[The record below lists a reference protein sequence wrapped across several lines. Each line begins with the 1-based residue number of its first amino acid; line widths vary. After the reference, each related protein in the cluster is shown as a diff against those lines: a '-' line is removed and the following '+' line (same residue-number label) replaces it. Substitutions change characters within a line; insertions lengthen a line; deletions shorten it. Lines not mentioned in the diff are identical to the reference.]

1 MVHAFVSSQPLRL
14 RSLGEVAV
22 SFVAHGG
29 LIAVAV
35 STSGLPPRPVGISP
49 RIASEYVMFV
59 RTSTRASAMRAARRA
74 ERQAVKRELMDAP
87 LLRDLAAIHFALDQA
102 AVVPNVDVDVN
113 TEIPAVTYNAMMGS
127 ESTESTVSFARSVL
141 GRAASLKKGPYDAY
155 DEHVVERQVFV
166 KRGNPKPEYPN
177 NLRRNGVEASFM
189 VQFVVDSTGHVDPG
203 AIEFLEP
210 AQQPFLE
217 SVRRALRR
225 SYYFA
230 AELDGRPVRQ
240 LVRQRFIFRIER

>member
-49 RIASEYVMFV
+49 RIAGEYVMFV
-59 RTSTRASAMRAARRA
+59 TSTRSSAMRATRRA
-74 ERQAVKRELMDAP
+74 ERQPVKRELVDAP
-87 LLRDLAAIHFALDQA
+87 LLRDLAAIHFAVDQA

-113 TEIPAVTYNAMMGS
+113 AEIPAVTYNAMMGS

-155 DEHVVERQVFV
+155 DEYVVERQVFV

-189 VQFVVDSTGHVDPG
+189 VQFVVDSTGHVDPA

>member
-35 STSGLPPRPVGISP
+35 STSGLPPRAVGISP

-59 RTSTRASAMRAARRA
+59 TSNRASGIRATRRA
-74 ERQAVKRELMDAP
+74 ERQPVKRELMDAP

-102 AVVPNVDVDVN
+102 AVVPNVDVDVDA
-113 TEIPAVTYNAMMGS
+113 EIPAVTYNAMMGS

-155 DEHVVERQVFV
+155 DERVVERQVFV

-225 SYYFA
+225 SYFFA